1 MRNRMPEIADGL
13 TGRPVSAATVM
24 RTDARESLR
33 GHDTGD
39 L

>member
-1 MRNRMPEIADGL
+1 MPEIADGL
-13 TGRPVSAATVM
+13 TGLPVSAATVI
-24 RTDARESLR
+24 RTEARETLR